1 MKKVLL
7 QNVWLLLLMLVSIAC
22 RQSPQSLDT
31 SETSQNYSDDKPLPT
46 TVYLVR
52 HAEKDISDPDNKDPD
67 LTPEGQARAKALLD
81 LLQDQKIQA
90 AYATKYI
97 RTKNTVQ
104 PLAEARKLE
113 VQQYEA
119 HDFTG
124 LKDTILKNNAGQT
137 VVISGHSNTILPII
151 EALGAK
157 RPVPDITDMEYD
169 YIFKVTIAPDGYASV
184 ATDHYGTA
192 SR

>member
-1 MKKVLL
+1 MKKLLL
-7 QNVWLLLLMLVSIAC
+7 QNVWLLLLTLATVAC
-22 RQSPQSLDT
+22 RQSPQSLD
-31 SETSQNYSDDKPLPT
+31 SRVEGQNFANNKALPT

-52 HAEKDISDPDNKDPD
+52 HAEKDISDPGNEDPG
-67 LTPEGQARAKALLD
+67 LTPEGQTRAEALRN
-81 LLQDQKIQA
+81 LLQGQQIGA
-90 AYATKYI
+90 LYATKYT

-113 VQQYEA
+113 VQLYEA
-119 HDFTG
+119 HDFAG
-124 LKDTILKNNAGQT
+124 IKDTILKENAGQT
-137 VVISGHSNTILPII
+137 VVVSGHSNTILPII

-169 YIFKVTIAPDGYASV
+169 YIFKVTITPDGSASV